1 MKAYL
6 LTAAALT
13 LVAAG
18 WCVRGWRDDALAA
31 RQTATVQVAADKQ
44 RQVDEAQEGA
54 LVKRLDE
61 TEEAYAAQ
69 EKHISGEA
77 LVRSSVQGC
86 SDKPLFSTEFV
97 GLWNRDP
104 R

>member
-1 MKAYL
+1 MKVYL
-6 LTAAALT
+6 LTAAALM

-31 RQTATVQVAADKQ
+31 RHLGASQAAADRQ
-44 RQVDEAQEGA
+44 RQADEAREGA
-54 LVKRLDE
+54 LAKRLDE
-61 TEEAYAAQ
+61 TEEAYAVQ
-69 EKHISGEA
+69 EKRISGKT

-86 SDKPLFSTEFV
+86 SDKPLFNAEFV

>member
-1 MKAYL
+1 MKIYL
-6 LTAAALT
+6 YAGAAAM

-31 RQTATVQVAADKQ
+31 RYLATAQVDADRR
-44 RQVDEAQEGA
+44 RQVDEAREGA
-54 LVKRLDE
+54 LAKRLNE

-69 EKHISGEA
+69 EKRIFGKT
-77 LVRSSVQGC
+77 LVRPSVQGC
-86 SDKPLFSTEFV
+86 SGKPLFSAEFV